1 MGTSDTSEWNFN
13 LLILIVVMKLSGYIK
28 ELLED
33 LNEDREVSTPYGNDL
48 FEIDAA
54 NSDLL
59 SSEEKEKFH
68 STVAR
73 IMYLAKRVRP
83 DILTTCSFLA
93 SRVMCPTQQDDKK
106 LKRLVKYLAHTQ
118 DLGIRFHHNGA
129 EFKLE
134 MYIDASYASHSDR
147 I

>member
-48 FEIDAA
+48 FEIEA

-68 STVAR
+68 STV
-73 IMYLAKRVRP
+73 
-83 DILTTCSFLA
+83 DICILQNVF
-93 SRVMCPTQQDDKK
+93 VPT
-106 LKRLVKYLAHTQ
+106 
-118 DLGIRFHHNGA
+118 F
-129 EFKLE
+129 
-134 MYIDASYASHSDR
+134 
-147 I
+147 